1 MSEIARTIL
10 VQLGGMKFIAM
21 TDLSLIHIFP
31 GSNQRKRVGNGR
43 FRKNVCLRYGPG
55 N

>member
-21 TDLSLIHIFP
+21 
-31 GSNQRKRVGNGR
+31 GSVKDFSQNG
-43 FRKNVCLRYGPG
+43 LQALE
-55 N
+55 